1 LPGITLTLPFFLH
14 DSFAGFVDTTIY
26 VYCTEIFPTNLRAKG
41 MGFSIAVFML
51 ATIPYLESFTLGVAK
66 IGWRYYLV
74 FIIMAVVFVPAIWY
88 CCPET
93 KGLSLEEI
101 NGLFGDEVVV
111 QLTHTSG
118 TVLEQTPTN
127 VSAEVVEG
135 EKGYGGK
142 DSKV

>member
-1 LPGITLTLPFFLH
+1 
-14 DSFAGFVDTTIY
+14 
-26 VYCTEIFPTNLRAKG
+26 

-51 ATIPYLESFTLGVAK
+51 ATIPYLESFTLGVAE

-74 FIIMAVVFVPAIWY
+74 FIVMAVVFMPAIWR

-111 QLTHTSG
+111 QLTHTSAA
-118 TVLEQTPTN
+118 VLERTATN
-127 VSAEVVEG
+127 ETEVVRG
-135 EKGYGGK
+135 EKGTVHGGGGK

>member
-1 LPGITLTLPFFLH
+1 
-14 DSFAGFVDTTIY
+14 
-26 VYCTEIFPTNLRAKG
+26 

-66 IGWRYYLV
+66 IGWRYY
-74 FIIMAVVFVPAIWY
+74 IIFVVMAVAFVPAIWY

-101 NGLFGDEVVV
+101 GGLFGDEIVV

-118 TVLEQTPTN
+118 TVLKQTRTN
-127 VSAEVVEG
+127 ETEHAARQETMEG
-135 EKGYGGK
+135 KEGFSHSGKESKGLM
-142 DSKV
+142 SSV